1 MRRWPKLLAL
11 VGLLALLLGA
21 AQAANGAAL
30 ASTVAAPRI
39 ALPAVDVDPAGS
51 SQISVQNLGSTATF
65 VVLELFSQPS
75 LECVAEAPIIAPVQV
90 CLGQVV
96 PGQSVMADLS
106 SVPAGHYSGYIM
118 AYSECPA
125 AGGLPAATPLGAVV
139 ARQVTSGAAPAR
151 IAASAYTGLAP
162 DPRAYNPVRERY
174 AYSAPQVRAGLSQSQ
189 TTLSVQNTGDTCAE
203 VHIRFTP
210 ESFQDTQDCPA
221 TAGTLD
227 VIIPP
232 GGAARVTPAQAGL
245 PIFFGSASLEST
257 QPLAVAVDVTATA
270 DRQMFTYTA
279 LPYAPAPVRYVLPA
293 LLNTVASATP
303 WLTSLKVQNASAVEE
318 ALITERIFYRDGSP
332 ASASLS
338 QRVCPSSSRTI
349 PIGDVSAAPDFLGS
363 ADVDDGAPMA
373 ILTNT
378 GLEQYEGY
386 SGIAL
391 EDTASRL
398 GAPRLLRE
406 GVDDIV
412 TLRSQVFVR
421 NTDPTTDVEVALAL
435 YDEDGRFLDTER
447 DVAPA
452 NGVAVFDLAGL
463 RYLGMGWRGSGVISA
478 VGAPRARLAA
488 VVFER
493 SNQGGADLSRTYVA
507 VAMITPPA
515 TATPTP
521 TATATAT
528 STPPPSP
535 TPSPTATATNTPLPT
550 DTPAPTATNTP
561 LPTDTPAPTAT
572 NTPSPTDTPGPTAT
586 NTPSPTDTPGPTAT
600 ATETITPGPTP
611 TETATAT
618 PTLTPTPTATA
629 TATPTLTPTPTAT
642 ATATPTL
649 TPTPTATAT
658 PTLTPTP
665 TATATPTLT
674 VRELTPPRNV
684 SGYVVSNDP
693 HTNYFSSEDLF
704 VGSDMKPWR
713 PIRWLGGIQF
723 DVSSLPDDARIES
736 AEVVLTGRNAV
747 YLDTV
752 PTMRWAM
759 TLLDSSVDATWR
771 ASTYTSL
778 AQAPSLSP
786 LTPLFA
792 SSEVGVG
799 VTNTFRFTD
808 VGLAQLQA
816 RLASTNRV
824 SLRVWANDPNAG
836 YRSIFDWNSGN
847 AVAGKPILR
856 VTYR

>member
-1 MRRWPKLLAL
+1 MRRWPKLLVL
-11 VGLLALLLGA
+11 VGLLALSLGA
-21 AQAANGAAL
+21 AQAANGAAF

-39 ALPAVDVDPAGS
+39 ALPAVDVDPTGS

-65 VVLELFSQPS
+65 AVLELFPQPN
-75 LECVAEAPIIAPVQV
+75 LECVAEAPIKAPIQV
-90 CLGQVV
+90 CLGQVA
-96 PGQSVMADLS
+96 PGQSAMADLAA
-106 SVPAGHYSGYIM
+106 VPAGSYSGYVL
-118 AYSECPA
+118 AYSDCPA

-139 ARQVTSGAAPAR
+139 ARQVTSGATPAR

-162 DPRAYNPVRERY
+162 NTRAYNPVRQRY

-227 VIIPP
+227 VIVPP
-232 GGAARVTPAQAGL
+232 GGAVRVTPAQAGL

-279 LPYAPAPVRYVLPA
+279 LPYAPTPVRYVLPT

-318 ALITERIFYRDGSP
+318 TLVTERIFNRDGSP
-332 ASASLS
+332 ASSSLS

-363 ADVDDGAPMA
+363 ADVDNGAPMA

-391 EDTASRL
+391 EDTAPRL
-398 GAPRLLRE
+398 GVPRLLRE
-406 GVDDIV
+406 GVDDVV

-421 NTDPTTDVEVALAL
+421 NTDPTTDIEVALAL
-435 YDEDGRFLDTER
+435 YDEKGRFLDTER
-447 DVAPA
+447 DIAPA

-463 RYLGMGWRGSGVISA
+463 RYLGTAWRGSGIISA
-478 VGAPRARLAA
+478 VGAPHARLAA
-488 VVFER
+488 VVLER
-493 SNQGGADLSRTYVA
+493 SNRSGADLSRAFVA
-507 VAMITPPA
+507 VAMMTPPA

-528 STPPPSP
+528 STPL
-535 TPSPTATATNTPLPT
+535 PTATATHTPPPT
-550 DTPAPTATNTP
+550 DTPAPTAT
-561 LPTDTPAPTAT
+561 
-572 NTPSPTDTPGPTAT
+572 
-586 NTPSPTDTPGPTAT
+586 
-600 ATETITPGPTP
+600 
-611 TETATAT
+611 
-618 PTLTPTPTATA
+618 PTATA
-629 TATPTLTPTPTAT
+629 TATATLTPTS
-642 ATATPTL
+642 TATPT
-649 TPTPTATAT
+649 A
-658 PTLTPTP
+658 TPTP

-674 VRELTPPRNV
+674 VWELTPPRNV

-693 HTNYFSSEDLF
+693 NTNYFSSEDVF

-723 DVSSLPDDARIES
+723 DVSGLPDDARIES

-747 YLDTV
+747 YLDSV

-759 TLLDSSVDATWR
+759 TLLDSSADATWR
-771 ASTYTSL
+771 ASTYASL
-778 AQAPSLSP
+778 AQAPALAP

-792 SSEVGVG
+792 PSEVGVG

-816 RLASTNRV
+816 RLSSTNRV
-824 SLRVWANDPNAG
+824 SLRISANDPNAG

-856 VTYR
+856 IAYR